1 MACSSPRS
9 TAISSTGS
17 TDTGRPTSK
26 DPGRNKVATLFRP
39 GSLGRRTGGIRWCQM
54 FGEHMQDLLG
64 QHIEDK
70 DLPTR
75 ELTLE
80 EALAIGMQLHQDD
93 RLAEADVVYGQV
105 LAVAPGHPV
114 AL

>member
-1 MACSSPRS
+1 
-9 TAISSTGS
+9 
-17 TDTGRPTSK
+17 
-26 DPGRNKVATLFRP
+26 
-39 GSLGRRTGGIRWCQM
+39 M

-93 RLAEADVVYGQV
+93 RLFQDPRFQTIPTV
-105 LAVAPGHPV
+105 LDG
-114 AL
+114 